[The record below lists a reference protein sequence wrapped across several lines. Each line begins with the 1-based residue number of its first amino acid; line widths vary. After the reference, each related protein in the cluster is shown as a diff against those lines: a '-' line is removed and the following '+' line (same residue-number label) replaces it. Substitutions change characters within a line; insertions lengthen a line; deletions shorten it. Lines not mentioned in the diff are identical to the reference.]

1 MSEGA
6 AAGLTSVPLEIPKLL
21 GFFEDSV
28 HLRSDRQ
35 VCLGVQDEAGQ
46 KLTRVLPGERPGGSK
61 HPVV

>member
-6 AAGLTSVPLEIPKLL
+6 AAGLASVPLEIPKLL

-28 HLRSDRQ
+28 YLRSDRQ

-46 KLTRVLPGERPGGSK
+46 RLTRVLPERPGGSK